1 MLSELLAPLSS
12 SVTDAHRFRLYLH
25 IKEIAKFANVA
36 TAPATCADPPH
47 AYWTAAELA
56 SEVAQGALSRYCS
69 VLAGSALDGEML
81 SCCKDRKEI
90 EEFLVE
96 LCSDADDRRCLL
108 DSLERAKSIQPTCQ
122 FLEGRLLFGQQRYSD
137 AAKSWGQ
144 AVLLQHGP
152 SHAFL
157 SQMLSTGRPG
167 VAKDDK
173 RAFELAAAGAALG
186 CAHSKGALGRCYFNG
201 TGVAKDEGKGL
212 ALGRESAAAGSCFG
226 QYVVGFSYET
236 GRGVAREYAEA
247 VRLYRLAAAQGH
259 ALAQNRLGMCFEHG
273 RGVAQDHAEAV
284 RLFWLAAAQG
294 DAVAQNTLGKQFEEG
309 QGVAQDRAEAI
320 RWFRLS
326 AAQGTQDASLWLKKL
341 GA

>member
-1 MLSELLAPLSS
+1 MLHCAPMLGKPFSQCFLNDLIDEILRRVLGQPSSSLGAATFSQIAHLLHDTSRCELILQRHPLVRGRDGLECNGSSQSKEAWTNMLSELLAPLSS

-36 TAPATCADPPH
+36 TAPAICVDPPH

-122 FLEGRLLFGQQRYSD
+122 FLEGRLFYGQQRYSD

-144 AVLLQHGP
+144 AALLQHGP

-157 SQMLSTGRPG
+157 SQMLYTGRPG
-167 VAKDDK
+167 VVKDHK

-186 CAHSKGALGRCYFNG
+186 CAHSKGVLGRCYFNG
-201 TGVAKDEGKGL
+201 TGVA
-212 ALGRESAAAGSCFG
+212 
-226 QYVVGFSYET
+226 
-236 GRGVAREYAEA
+236 
-247 VRLYRLAAAQGH
+247 
-259 ALAQNRLGMCFEHG
+259 
-273 RGVAQDHAEAV
+273 
-284 RLFWLAAAQG
+284 
-294 DAVAQNTLGKQFEEG
+294 
-309 QGVAQDRAEAI
+309 
-320 RWFRLS
+320 
-326 AAQGTQDASLWLKKL
+326 
-341 GA
+341 